1 MSHVYSNTKQR
12 KYQHLSLKERE
23 YLEIHLSKG
32 DLSVAQIASL
42 LRRHRS
48 TIYREIKRG
57 LTLQRK
63 MKKYSSSDPLDPGYV
78 EFYAYFSETGQRY
91 AVQRQ
96 GCRAGRFKILNDL
109 PLLRYID
116 QQILDCHYTPEAVI
130 GGLKTH
136 PHPFSYVP
144 HPRSIYHYIDR
155 GLLNAKNLDLPLKC
169 RIKTKHKRQRKNKRL
184 LGRSIEERP
193 VQVNDRAEFGHF
205 EADSIVG
212 KEEKSS
218 ALTLTE
224 RKTRRSV
231 ILKVRNK
238 TAQETLL
245 TLADHIRSLPQGTVK
260 SVTFDNGTEFSS
272 CAKLEDL
279 FGCKVYFAHPYS
291 AFERGTNEN
300 FNGLVRRFIPKGKNL
315 AKYTRQ
321 DLNRIAD
328 IINTMPRKVLG
339 YRSAAEAWELELKNL
354 HSPSLRYLF

>member
-155 GLLNAKNLDLPLKC
+155 GLMNVKNLDLPLKC

-184 LGRSIEERP
+184 LGRSIEEQGAR
-193 VQVNDRAEFGHF
+193 VAE
-205 EADSIVG
+205 
-212 KEEKSS
+212 
-218 ALTLTE
+218 LYY
-224 RKTRRSV
+224 
-231 ILKVRNK
+231 NC
-238 TAQETLL
+238 
-245 TLADHIRSLPQGTVK
+245 
-260 SVTFDNGTEFSS
+260 NG
-272 CAKLEDL
+272 
-279 FGCKVYFAHPYS
+279 Y
-291 AFERGTNEN
+291 N
-300 FNGLVRRFIPKGKNL
+300 
-315 AKYTRQ
+315 
-321 DLNRIAD
+321 
-328 IINTMPRKVLG
+328 
-339 YRSAAEAWELELKNL
+339 
-354 HSPSLRYLF
+354 